1 MIEGIL
7 LMMVV
12 MIVISLK
19 GREGDILRLVTLV
32 RLRRLSLDSLRS
44 AEKIR
49 RRRVGDTNREPRLTF
64 RHRSVL
70 SCKMLSSIEKKEM

>member
-1 MIEGIL
+1 
-7 LMMVV
+7 MMVV
-12 MIVISLK
+12 IVISLK

-49 RRRVGDTNREPRLTF
+49 RRRVGGGHEPRAPPHFQTSF
-64 RHRSVL
+64 GVVL
-70 SCKMLSSIEKKEM
+70 